1 MESMIVAFGVLGLV
15 IFFLGIGV
23 WVFAGLML
31 VGTVGLALFM
41 DMPAHRIGTIL
52 APLVIRSSTAWEL
65 SAIPMFIWMGEII
78 LRTDVSTRLFRG
90 LSPLT
95 YHLPGRM
102 LHTNIFGSAV
112 FAAICGSSAATTVT
126 VGKITIPELRRRGYS
141 SALTYGSLAGAGSL
155 GLLIPPSIMMI
166 VYGVLA
172 EVSISR
178 LFAAGLIPGLMIAG
192 IYSAYVIIISL
203 FKPDVAPADITAP
216 SFREMLVGIANLAPI
231 GILISVV
238 LGAIYSGLATP
249 SETAAIGVAATLI
262 YAGCTW
268 QLSWRTFIDSLMAS
282 VHTSCMIAAIM
293 ISASFMSTA
302 MGFMHVPHNI
312 ATAIDGLQLSPYQL
326 IFILVLFYLLLGMFL
341 EGISMMVMSLPITL
355 PLIVAAGFDPIWFGI
370 FLILMAELAQIT
382 PPVGFNLFIL
392 QDLTKTPIGRIILAC
407 VPFFALMCLGVALIT
422 VFPEIVLW
430 LPDYLFQR

>member
-1 MESMIVAFGVLGLV
+1 MESLFTAFGVLALV
-15 IFFLGIGV
+15 IIFLGAGV
-23 WVFAGLML
+23 WVFAGLLL
-31 VGTVGLALFM
+31 VSVTGLALFI
-41 DMPAHRIGTIL
+41 DMPFHRIGTIL
-52 APLVIRSSTAWEL
+52 GPLVIRSSTGWEL

-95 YHLPGRM
+95 YYLPGRL

-112 FAAICGSSAATTVT
+112 FAAICGSSAATTAT
-126 VGKITIPELRRRGYS
+126 VGKITIPELRSRGYS
-141 SALTYGSLAGAGSL
+141 NALSYGSLAGAGSL

-192 IYSAYVIIISL
+192 IYSTYVIICSL
-203 FKPDVAPADITAP
+203 IRPSVAPSDSSAP
-216 SFREMLVGIANLAPI
+216 GFRDMLVGFWNLVPI
-231 GILISVV
+231 GILIGLV

-249 SETAAIGVAATLI
+249 SETAAIGVAATLV
-262 YAGCTW
+262 YAAVTM
-268 QLSWRTFIDSLMAS
+268 QLSWNTFISSLMAA

-293 ISASFMSTA
+293 IAAAFMSTA

-312 ATAIDGLQLSPYQL
+312 ATVINSLELSPYQL

-341 EGISMMVMSLPITL
+341 EGISMTVMSLPITL
-355 PLIVAAGFDPIWFGI
+355 PLVIAAGFDPIWFGI

-392 QDLTKTPIGRIILAC
+392 QDLTKASITRIIVAC
-407 VPFFALMCLGVALIT
+407 IPFFFLMCLGVVLIT

-430 LPDYLFQR
+430 LPDYLFSR

>member
-1 MESMIVAFGVLGLV
+1 MESMIVAFGILGLV

-31 VGTVGLALFM
+31 VGTVGLAIFA
-41 DMPAHRIGTIL
+41 DMPPHRIGTIL
-52 APLVIRSSTAWEL
+52 APLVMRSSTAWEL

-112 FAAICGSSAATTVT
+112 FAAICGSSAATTAT
-126 VGKITIPELRRRGYS
+126 VGKITIPELRKRGYS
-141 SALTYGSLAGAGSL
+141 NSLAYGSLAGAGSL

-192 IYSAYVIIISL
+192 IYSVYVIIYSL
-203 FKPDVAPADITAP
+203 FKPDVAPADTTAP
-216 SFREMLVGIANLAPI
+216 SFREMLVGIANLSPI
-231 GILISVV
+231 GMLIGIV

-268 QLSWRTFIDSLMAS
+268 QLSWRTFIDSLTAS

-293 ISASFMSTA
+293 IAAAFMSTA

-312 ATAIDGLQLSPYQL
+312 ATVIDGLDLSPYQL

-355 PLIVAAGFDPIWFGI
+355 PLILAAGFDPIWFGI

-392 QDLTKTPIGRIILAC
+392 QDLTKASIGRIILAC
-407 VPFFALMCLGVALIT
+407 VPFFFLMCLGVVLIT
-422 VFPEIVLW
+422 VFPEIVLR
-430 LPDYLFQR
+430 LPDYLFTK

>member
-1 MESMIVAFGVLGLV
+1 MDSLLVAFGVLALV
-15 IFFLGIGV
+15 IFYLGLGV

-31 VGTVGLALFM
+31 VSLTGLAVFI
-41 DMPAHRIGTIL
+41 DMPLHRIGSIL
-52 APLVIRSSTAWEL
+52 GPLAIRSSTGWEL
-65 SAIPMFIWMGEII
+65 SAIPMFVWMGEII
-78 LRTDVSTRLFRG
+78 LRTDVSTRLFKG

-112 FAAICGSSAATTVT
+112 FAAICGSSAATTAT
-126 VGKITIPELRRRGYS
+126 VGKITLPELAARGYS
-141 SALTYGSLAGAGSL
+141 KPLAYGSLAGAGSL

-172 EVSISR
+172 EVSITR
-178 LFAAGLIPGLMIAG
+178 LFAAGLIPGLMIAA
-192 IYSAYVIIISL
+192 IYSTYVIIIAL
-203 FKPDVAPADITAP
+203 FRPSVAPADTHAP
-216 SFREMLVGIANLAPI
+216 SIKEVLVGFWNLFPI
-231 GILISVV
+231 GILVSIV

-262 YAGCTW
+262 YAALTL
-268 QLSWRTFIDSLMAS
+268 QLSWDVFVSSLKAS

-293 ISASFMSTA
+293 ISAAFMSTA

-312 ATAIDGLQLSPYQL
+312 AAYINGLELSPYML
-326 IFILVLFYLLLGMFL
+326 IVILVLFYLLLGMFL
-341 EGISMMVMSLPITL
+341 EGISMTVMSLPITL
-355 PLIVAAGFDPIWFGI
+355 PLILAAGFDPIWFGI

-392 QDLTKTPIGRIILAC
+392 QDLTKASIGRIISAC
-407 VPFFALMCLGVALIT
+407 MPFFLLMVFGVGLIT

-430 LPDYLFQR
+430 LPDYLFAK

>member
-1 MESMIVAFGVLGLV
+1 MESLVAAFGILALV

-23 WVFAGLML
+23 WVFAGLLL
-31 VGTVGLALFM
+31 VSVAGLALFL
-41 DMPAHRIGTIL
+41 DMSFHRIGTIL
-52 APLVIRSSTAWEL
+52 GPLVIRSSTGWEL

-78 LRTDVSTRLFRG
+78 LRTDVSTRLFKG

-112 FAAICGSSAATTVT
+112 FAAICGSSAATTAT
-126 VGKITIPELRRRGYS
+126 VGKITIPELKSRGYS
-141 SALTYGSLAGAGSL
+141 NALSYGSLAGAGSL

-178 LFAAGLIPGLMIAG
+178 LFAAGLMPGLLIAG
-192 IYSAYVIIISL
+192 IYSVYVIICSL
-203 FKPDVAPADITAP
+203 VRPSVAPSDSSPPTL
-216 SFREMLVGIANLAPI
+216 REVLIGFWNLTPI
-231 GILISVV
+231 GLLIGLV

-262 YAGCTW
+262 YAACTF
-268 QLSWRTFIDSLMAS
+268 QLSWHTFISSLMAS

-293 ISASFMSTA
+293 IAAAFMSTA

-312 ATAIDGLQLSPYQL
+312 ANFIDGLDLSPYHL

-392 QDLTKTPIGRIILAC
+392 QDLTKASITRIIVASM
-407 VPFFALMCLGVALIT
+407 PFFFLMCLGVALIT

-430 LPDYLFQR
+430 LPDRLFSR

>member
-1 MESMIVAFGVLGLV
+1 MDTLYVAFGVLALV
-15 IFFLGIGV
+15 ILFLGIGV
-23 WVFAGLML
+23 WVF
-31 VGTVGLALFM
+31 VGLLLVSFCGLYFFL
-41 DMPAHRIGTIL
+41 DMPLHRIGTIL
-52 APLVIRSSTAWEL
+52 GPLVIRSSTAWEL

-78 LRTDVSTRLFRG
+78 LRTDVSTRLFKG

-95 YHLPGRM
+95 YHLPGRL

-126 VGKITIPELRRRGYS
+126 VGKITIPELKSRGYS
-141 SALTYGSLAGAGSL
+141 TSLAYGSLAGAGSL

-192 IYSAYVIIISL
+192 IYSTYVIIISL
-203 FKPDVAPADITAP
+203 FRPSVAPADSAAP
-216 SFREMLVGIANLAPI
+216 TFRDVMVGFWNLLPVGFLI
-231 GILISVV
+231 GIV

-249 SETAAIGVAATLI
+249 SETAAIGVAATII
-262 YAGCTW
+262 YAACTM
-268 QLSWRTFIDSLMAS
+268 QLKWEMIVSSLQAT
-282 VHTSCMIAAIM
+282 VHTSCMITAIM
-293 ISASFMSTA
+293 MAAAFMSTA
-302 MGFMHVPHNI
+302 MGFMHVPHDI
-312 ATAIDGLQLSPYQL
+312 ANAINGLHLSPYQL

-341 EGISMMVMSLPITL
+341 EGVSMTVMSLPITL
-355 PLIVAAGFDPIWFGI
+355 PLILAAGFDPIWFGI

-392 QDLTKTPIGRIILAC
+392 QGLTKASIGRILAAC
-407 VPFFALMCLGVALIT
+407 VPFFFLMCLGVALIT

-430 LPDYLFQR
+430 LPDYLFSK

>member
-1 MESMIVAFGVLGLV
+1 MESLAVAFGVLALV
-15 IFFLGIGV
+15 IFYLGIGV
-23 WVFAGLML
+23 WVFAGLLL
-31 VGTVGLALFM
+31 VSVTGLALFI
-41 DMPAHRIGTIL
+41 DMPIHRIGTIL
-52 APLVIRSSTAWEL
+52 GPLVIRSSTAWEL
-65 SAIPMFIWMGEII
+65 SAIPMFVWMGEII
-78 LRTDVSTRLFRG
+78 LRTDISSRLFRG

-95 YHLPGRM
+95 YYLPGRM

-112 FAAICGSSAATTVT
+112 FAAICGSSAATTAT
-126 VGKITIPELRRRGYS
+126 VGKITIPELKARGYS
-141 SALTYGSLAGAGSL
+141 SALAYGSLAGAGSL

-192 IYSAYVIIISL
+192 IYSVYVITCSL
-203 FKPDVAPADITAP
+203 IRPDVAPSDTSP
-216 SFREMLVGIANLAPI
+216 PTFRDVLVGFWNLTPI
-231 GILISVV
+231 GFLIGVV

-249 SETAAIGVAATLI
+249 SETAAIGVAVTLL
-262 YAGCTW
+262 YCAVTMQLTW
-268 QLSWRTFIDSLMAS
+268 DTFRSSLWAS
-282 VHTSCMIAAIM
+282 VHTSCMISAIM
-293 ISASFMSTA
+293 ISAAFMSTA
-302 MGFMHVPHNI
+302 MGFMHVPHDI
-312 ATAIDGLQLSPYQL
+312 AIIIDGLDLSPYQL

-341 EGISMMVMSLPITL
+341 EGVSMTVMSLPITL

-392 QDLTKTPIGRIILAC
+392 HDLTKAPIVNVIWAC
-407 VPFFALMCLGVALIT
+407 MPFFFLMCVGVALIT

-430 LPDYLFQR
+430 LPDYLFSK

>member
-1 MESMIVAFGVLGLV
+1 MESLVAAFGILALV

-23 WVFAGLML
+23 WVFAGLLL
-31 VGTVGLALFM
+31 VSVAGLALFL
-41 DMPAHRIGTIL
+41 DMPFHRIGTIL
-52 APLVIRSSTAWEL
+52 GPLVIRSSTGWEL

-78 LRTDVSTRLFRG
+78 LRTDVSTRLFKG

-112 FAAICGSSAATTVT
+112 FAAICGSSAATTAT
-126 VGKITIPELRRRGYS
+126 VGKITIPELKSRGYS
-141 SALTYGSLAGAGSL
+141 NALSYGSLAGAGSL

-178 LFAAGLIPGLMIAG
+178 LFAAGLMPGLLIAG
-192 IYSAYVIIISL
+192 IYSVYVIICSL
-203 FKPDVAPADITAP
+203 VRPSVAPSDSSPPTL
-216 SFREMLVGIANLAPI
+216 REVLIGFWNLTPI
-231 GILISVV
+231 GLLIGLV

-262 YAGCTW
+262 YAACTF
-268 QLSWRTFIDSLMAS
+268 QLSWHTFISSLMAS

-293 ISASFMSTA
+293 IAAAFMSTA

-312 ATAIDGLQLSPYQL
+312 ANFIDGLDLSPYHL

-392 QDLTKTPIGRIILAC
+392 QDLTKASITRIIVASM
-407 VPFFALMCLGVALIT
+407 PFFFLMCLGVALIT

-430 LPDYLFQR
+430 LPDRLFSR

>member
-1 MESMIVAFGVLGLV
+1 MESLVAAFGILALV

-23 WVFAGLML
+23 WVFAGLLL
-31 VGTVGLALFM
+31 VSVAGLALFL
-41 DMPAHRIGTIL
+41 DMPFHRIGTIL
-52 APLVIRSSTAWEL
+52 GPLVIRSSTGWEL

-78 LRTDVSTRLFRG
+78 LRTDVSTRLFKG

-112 FAAICGSSAATTVT
+112 FAAICGSSAATTAT
-126 VGKITIPELRRRGYS
+126 VGKITIPELKSRGYS
-141 SALTYGSLAGAGSL
+141 SALSYGSLAGAGSL

-192 IYSAYVIIISL
+192 IYSIYVIICAL
-203 FKPDVAPADITAP
+203 VRPDVAPSDTSP
-216 SFREMLVGIANLAPI
+216 PTFRDVLVGFWNLVPI
-231 GILISVV
+231 GLLIGLV

-249 SETAAIGVAATLI
+249 SETAAIGVAATLV
-262 YAGCTW
+262 YAAATF
-268 QLSWRTFIDSLMAS
+268 QLSWGTFISSLTAS
-282 VHTSCMIAAIM
+282 VHTSCMISAIM
-293 ISASFMSTA
+293 IAAAFMSTA

-312 ATAIDGLQLSPYQL
+312 ATVIDGLQLSPYGL

-341 EGISMMVMSLPITL
+341 EGISMTVMSLPITL

-392 QDLTKTPIGRIILAC
+392 QDLTKASITRIIVAC
-407 VPFFALMCLGVALIT
+407 VPFFFLMCLGVALIT
-422 VFPEIVLW
+422 AFPEIVLW
-430 LPDYLFQR
+430 LPDQLFSK

>member
-1 MESMIVAFGVLGLV
+1 MESLVVAFGVLALV

-23 WVFAGLML
+23 WVFAGLLL
-31 VGTVGLALFM
+31 VSVTGLAFFI
-41 DMPAHRIGTIL
+41 DMPLHRIGTIL
-52 APLVIRSSTAWEL
+52 GPLVIRSSTAWEL

-78 LRTDVSTRLFRG
+78 LRTDVSTRLFKG

-95 YHLPGRM
+95 YYLPGRM

-112 FAAICGSSAATTVT
+112 FAAICGSSAATTAT
-126 VGKITIPELRRRGYS
+126 VGKITIPELKSRGYS
-141 SALTYGSLAGAGSL
+141 SALSYGSLAGAGSL

-192 IYSAYVIIISL
+192 IYSTFVIICSL
-203 FKPDVAPADITAP
+203 IRPSVAPADTSAP
-216 SFREMLVGIANLAPI
+216 TLRDVMVGIGNLAPI
-231 GILISVV
+231 GLLIGVV

-249 SETAAIGVAATLI
+249 SETAAIGVAATLL
-262 YAGCTW
+262 YAACTL
-268 QLSWRTFIDSLMAS
+268 QLNWDVFVSSLKAS
-282 VHTSCMIAAIM
+282 VHTSCMISAIM
-293 ISASFMSTA
+293 IAAAFMSTA

-312 ATAIDGLQLSPYQL
+312 AQVIDGLQLSPYQL
-326 IFILVLFYLLLGMFL
+326 IVILVLFYLLLGMFL
-341 EGISMMVMSLPITL
+341 EGISMTVMSLPITL

-392 QDLTKTPIGRIILAC
+392 QDLTRSSITRIISAC
-407 VPFFALMCLGVALIT
+407 VPFFLLMCLGVALIT

-430 LPDYLFQR
+430 LPDHLFNK

>member
-1 MESMIVAFGVLGLV
+1 MESLFVAFGVLALV

-23 WVFAGLML
+23 WVFAGLLL
-31 VGTVGLALFM
+31 VSFTGLWFFL
-41 DMPAHRIGTIL
+41 DMPIHRIGTIL
-52 APLVIRSSTAWEL
+52 APLVMRSSTAWEL

-78 LRTDVSTRLFRG
+78 LRTDVSTRLFKG

-112 FAAICGSSAATTVT
+112 FAAICGSSAATTAT
-126 VGKITIPELRRRGYS
+126 VGKITIPELKTRGYS
-141 SALTYGSLAGAGSL
+141 TALAYGSLAGAGSL

-192 IYSAYVIIISL
+192 IYSLYVIVIAL
-203 FKPDVAPADITAP
+203 FRPSVAPADTAAP
-216 SFREMLVGIANLAPI
+216 TFREVMIGFWNLAPI
-231 GILISVV
+231 GLLVGIV

-262 YAGCTW
+262 YAGCTM
-268 QLSWRTFIDSLMAS
+268 QLNWETFISSLKAS
-282 VHTSCMIAAIM
+282 VHTSCMITAIM
-293 ISASFMSTA
+293 MAAAFMSTA
-302 MGFMHVPHNI
+302 MGFMHVPHEI
-312 ATAIDGLQLSPYQL
+312 ANVINRLELSPYEL

-341 EGISMMVMSLPITL
+341 EGISMTVMSLPITL
-355 PLIVAAGFDPIWFGI
+355 PLIIAAGFDPIWFGI

-392 QDLTKTPIGRIILAC
+392 QDLTKASIGRIIMAC
-407 VPFFALMCLGVALIT
+407 VPFFLLMCFGVGLIT

-430 LPDYLFQR
+430 LPDYLFSK

>member
-15 IFFLGIGV
+15 IFFLGMGV
-23 WVFAGLML
+23 WVFSGLLL
-31 VGTVGLALFM
+31 VSTVGLALFI
-41 DMPAHRIGTIL
+41 DMPFHRIGTIL

-95 YHLPGRM
+95 YYLPGRM

-126 VGKITIPELRRRGYS
+126 VGKITIPELKKRGYS
-141 SALTYGSLAGAGSL
+141 NSLSYGSLAGAGSL

-178 LFAAGLIPGLMIAG
+178 LFAAGMIPGLMIAG
-192 IYSAYVIIISL
+192 IYSLYVIVYSL
-203 FKPDVAPADITAP
+203 LRPEVAPADTNAP
-216 SFREMLVGIANLAPI
+216 SLGQMLTGVANLIPIAILI
-231 GILISVV
+231 GIV

-249 SETAAIGVAATLI
+249 SETAAIGVAATLV
-262 YAGCTW
+262 YAACTW
-268 QLSWRTFIDSLMAS
+268 QLSWNTFIASLTAA
-282 VHTSCMIAAIM
+282 VHTSCMISAIM
-293 ISASFMSTA
+293 IGAAFLSTA

-312 ATAIDGLQLSPYQL
+312 ATVINGLDLSPYQL

-355 PLIVAAGFDPIWFGI
+355 PLIMAAGFDPIWFGI

-392 QDLTKTPIGRIILAC
+392 QDLTKASISRIIMAC
-407 VPFFALMCLGVALIT
+407 VPFFLLMCLGVALIT
-422 VFPEIVLW
+422 VFPQIVLW